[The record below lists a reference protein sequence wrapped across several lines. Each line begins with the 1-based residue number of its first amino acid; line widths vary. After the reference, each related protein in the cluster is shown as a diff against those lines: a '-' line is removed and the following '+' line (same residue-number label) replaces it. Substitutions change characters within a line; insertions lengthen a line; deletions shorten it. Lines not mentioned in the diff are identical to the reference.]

1 MRKRYAA
8 RPWLAIGCSI
18 LLVIYAVLATSVADA
33 YPGAT
38 DEHGA
43 VSRQIGAASAATS
56 GHDLADQPCHA
67 DVECIATG
75 FMLLADEQAEIV
87 MPHLMQR
94 EWPTLRFHSLNTI
107 PRLPPPR
114 GWIGPQG
121 GLIQT

>member
-1 MRKRYAA
+1 MRARYAA
-8 RPWLAIGCSI
+8 QPWLAIGCSI

-43 VSRQIGAASAATS
+43 VARQVGADRAATT

-75 FMLLADEQAEIV
+75 FMLLADEQAQIV
-87 MPHLMQR
+87 MPHLIQR
-94 EWPTLRFHSLNTI
+94 EWPILRFHSINTI

-114 GWIGPQG
+114 GREGPQG
-121 GLIQT
+121 GLILT

>member
-1 MRKRYAA
+1 MRARYAA
-8 RPWLAIGCSI
+8 QPWLAIGCSI
-18 LLVIYAVLATSVADA
+18 LLVIYAVLATSAADA

-43 VSRQIGAASAATS
+43 VARQVGADRAATT

-75 FMLLADEQAEIV
+75 FMLLADEQAQIV
-87 MPHLMQR
+87 MPHLIQR
-94 EWPTLRFHSLNTI
+94 EWPILRFHSINTI

-114 GWIGPQG
+114 GREGPQG
-121 GLIQT
+121 GLILT